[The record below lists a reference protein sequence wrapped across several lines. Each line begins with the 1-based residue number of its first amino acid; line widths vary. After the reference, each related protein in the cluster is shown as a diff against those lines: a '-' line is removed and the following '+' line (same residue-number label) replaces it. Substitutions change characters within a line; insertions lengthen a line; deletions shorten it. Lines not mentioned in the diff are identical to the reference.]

1 MTWHPNCTHET
12 QYDRSHGSFE
22 KNTWVCP
29 NMPCPLWRSMKYF
42 FIKTTLVHFEVPS
55 PKYLADLAVI
65 FQTLPAWSGAGQA
78 AYCRW
83 SGHEGLVQFCMGR
96 VRSSNSLSS
105 KESVHYTSGMC
116 SSKYQVWSGSQSL
129 VPLDKIWFWW
139 GSYCAILVGRDI
151 RQALQNTQPWHRVSK
166 LLPFGSQ
173 QGCFW
178 FLCRNMVL
186 R

>member
-1 MTWHPNCTHET
+1 MTPQLHPRNPIW
-12 QYDRSHGSFE
+12 SV
-22 KNTWVCP
+22 TWQ
-29 NMPCPLWRSMKYF
+29 LWKKHMGVSKHAVSPMKIYEVF